1 MEEKAPRGTF
11 FTPRNIIFFIIAV
24 TLVVFLVSRIDVK
37 KTISAFSSARPGLI
51 LLACCIYFASNFF
64 KALRFMAIM
73 KNTRVGIFNMFT
85 IVSFHNFFNQVMP
98 ARTGELTLIYYLK
111 KIGGVKATRG
121 LHSLIVVRIFDM
133 IIVSLF
139 FVVSFIL
146 YFGTR
151 ESSLLLYV
159 GIAMA
164 VISIIALFNIKWM
177 VIVVSKV
184 FYGIGSLPFLQDKKL
199 VKKLL
204 EKVYQVEEEFSQFD
218 TRGNLPMIAVTSLMV
233 WTALYTLSFVVIR
246 GFNIDI
252 GYIPA
257 LIGATGGILTNVLPI
272 NSFGSFGTL
281 EAGWTGGFL
290 LVGMSMQD
298 AVTTGFGNHLVMFF
312 AGGFI
317 ALFCALVQKLKK
329 DRSLFK

>member
-1 MEEKAPRGTF
+1 MEEKAPRGSLL
-11 FTPRNIIFFIIAV
+11 TPRNILFFIIAV
-24 TLVVFLVSRIDVK
+24 TLVVFLVSQIDIE
-37 KTISAFSSARPGLI
+37 KTINAFSSARPGLL
-51 LLACCIYFASNFF
+51 LLACCIYFTSNFF
-64 KALRFMAIM
+64 KALRFMVIM
-73 KNTRVGIFNMFT
+73 KDMRVGLFNMFT
-85 IVSFHNFFNQVMP
+85 IVSFHNFFNQIMP

-111 KIGGVKATRG
+111 KIGGVKATKG
-121 LHSLIVVRIFDM
+121 LHTLIVVRIFDM

-139 FVVSFIL
+139 FVISFIL

-151 ESSLLLYV
+151 QSSLLLYV

-164 VISIIALFNIKWM
+164 VISIIALFNIKWI
-177 VIVVSKV
+177 VIALSKV
-184 FYGIGSLPFLQDKKL
+184 FSGIGSLPFLRDKKL

-204 EKVYQVEEEFSQFD
+204 EKVQQVEEEFSQFD
-218 TRGNLPMIAVTSLMV
+218 TRGNLPMIAVTSLLV

-290 LVGMSMQD
+290 LVGMSLQN

-312 AGGFI
+312 SGGFI
-317 ALFCALVQKLKK
+317 ALFCALVQKVKK
-329 DRSLFK
+329 S